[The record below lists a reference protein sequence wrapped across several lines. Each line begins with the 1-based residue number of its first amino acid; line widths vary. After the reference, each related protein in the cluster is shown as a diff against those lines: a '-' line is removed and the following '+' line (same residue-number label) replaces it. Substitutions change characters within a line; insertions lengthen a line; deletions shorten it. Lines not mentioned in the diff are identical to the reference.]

1 MISEKMKTL
10 VAGNSIIR
18 VMFEEGKRLA
28 SLYGAENVLDFSL
41 GNPSAPPPE
50 AVKDALLEILNSGKD
65 SEIHA
70 YMNNAGYED
79 MRGIVANHINKLQG
93 TKFAARNI
101 IMTVGA
107 AGGLNVVLK
116 AIINPGDEII
126 MFSPF
131 FSEYVNYIANADGK
145 AVIVQSDIKTFQPD
159 LAAFE
164 QAITKNTKAVIINS
178 PNNPT
183 GAVYSEETIKAMSS
197 ILESKQKEY
206 SSQIYIISD
215 EPYREIVYNNTFIP
229 YVTKYYNNSFVVY
242 SYSKSLSLPGERIG
256 YIVAPD
262 ELFEFETLIQA
273 LTIANRILGF
283 VNAPSLFQRVVG
295 KCIDV
300 NVDMTVYTKNME
312 LLYDTFNRLGFE
324 CLKPQGTFYI
334 FPRAINND
342 GAAFCKKAAEDH
354 NILLVPGK
362 AFGCPTHFRIAFC
375 QEHEKI
381 QRSVEKF
388 EALAK
393 QFK

>member
-10 VAGNSIIR
+10 VEGNSIIR

-28 SLYGAENVLDFSL
+28 AIYGKENVLDFSL

-50 AVKDALLEILNSGKD
+50 AVKTALLDIVNSGKD

-79 MRGIVANHINKLQG
+79 IRGIVANHINKLQG
-93 TKFAARNI
+93 TKLAARNI
-101 IMTVGA
+101 VMTVGA

-126 MFSPF
+126 MFAPF
-131 FSEYVNYIANADGK
+131 FAEYKNYISNADGVE
-145 AVIVQSDIKTFQPD
+145 VIVQSDIKTFQPD
-159 LAAFE
+159 LNAFE
-164 QAITKNTKAVIINS
+164 QAITKKTKAIIINS

-183 GAVYSEETIKAMSS
+183 GAVYSEETIKAIAA

-206 SSQIYIISD
+206 SSQIYIVSD
-215 EPYREIVYNNTFIP
+215 EPYREIVYNNVHVP
-229 YVTKYYNNSFVVY
+229 YITKYYNNSLVVY

-283 VNAPSLFQRVVG
+283 VNAPSLFQRVIG

-300 NVDMTVYTKNME
+300 NVDMTTYTKNME

-324 CLKPQGTFYI
+324 CLKPEGTFYI
-334 FPRAINND
+334 FPRALNDD
-342 GAAFCKKAAEDH
+342 GASFCKKAAEDH
-354 NILLVPGK
+354 NMLLVPGR
-362 AFGCPTHFRIAFC
+362 AFGCPTHFRVAFC
-375 QEHEKI
+375 QEHEPI

-393 QFK
+393 EFR